1 MEWLQTHC
9 LKTKR
14 IFVGIGN
21 KLITIWRQKMVLFP
35 LCGKA
40 FDMYKGRGFLPLE
53 DQIEDPRYTAT
64 SIFMLKIKIHQA

>member
-1 MEWLQTHC
+1 
-9 LKTKR
+9 
-14 IFVGIGN
+14 
-21 KLITIWRQKMVLFP
+21 MVLFP
-35 LCGKA
+35 LFGKA